1 MIRNNPQTTINNQF
15 VVSSSV
21 LFGLPG
27 FTLCI
32 QVLQLDFVS
41 TARQLTLGHSWVIQQ
56 DNDPKNILKLVFKWL
71 KQTNIQLLEFT
82 SPKPRALILLKIE

>member
-21 LFGLPG
+21 LFGLH
-27 FTLCI
+27 LCI

>member
-71 KQTNIQLLEFT
+71 KQTKIQLLEFT
-82 SPKPRALILLKIE
+82 SPKPQALILLKIE